1 MVAALSHDEQTD
13 GQKTRQEWATS
24 VVGFLCQGTVLLG
37 DIAERQRAVVT
48 DSQSLKRIH
57 AVAKETITEKLE
69 KLKNIYK
76 KINYYIYISYFYIN
90 RGEYFYNK
98 R

>member
-13 GQKTRQEWATS
+13 RQKTRQEWATS
-24 VVGFLCQGTVLLG
+24 VVGFFCRGTVLLG
-37 DIAERQRAVVT
+37 DVAERQRAVVT

-76 KINYYIYISYFYIN
+76 KINYYIYIYIIFLYKP
-90 RGEYFYNK
+90 RRIFL
-98 R
+98 

>member
-1 MVAALSHDEQTD
+1 MVAALSHDKQTD
-13 GQKTRQEWATS
+13 GQKTRQEWATGVMGS
-24 VVGFLCQGTVLLG
+24 LCRGTVLMG
-37 DIAERQRAVVT
+37 GVAERQRAVVT

-76 KINYYIYISYFYIN
+76 KINYFIYISYFYIN